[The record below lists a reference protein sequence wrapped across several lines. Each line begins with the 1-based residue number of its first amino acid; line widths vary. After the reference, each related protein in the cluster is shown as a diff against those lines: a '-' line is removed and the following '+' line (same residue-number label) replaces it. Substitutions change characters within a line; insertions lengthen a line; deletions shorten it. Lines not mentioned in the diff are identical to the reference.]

1 MDLWNVRF
9 GTTTWGR
16 SSSLDAV
23 QGSRS
28 FGGCFAARALDGT
41 SLEGLLAL
49 VDLRCQLNRFFFFCQ
64 KNKDG
69 RDAFDQ
75 VLRHMHAN
83 DLRVVTEIFTWRV
96 LSDLLENKPMP
107 PLDSAAA
114 SGVLVL
120 VPPLPPVSSESL
132 LRGSRSSHSVS
143 LETPDCVDPALL
155 FSLLCRSLVLICGCA
170 VRDRVGVIPSAF
182 ASSSSQ
188 KNMVL
193 TRALREKTCFIVEV
207 SEVRYMRLGLPG
219 APDSPQTAKLLGF
232 EAASES
238 GSDSK
243 SAAARRQ
250 LRPDALAIAS
260 FATQLHRRNIVR
272 AV

>member
-1 MDLWNVRF
+1 MGKVVKLGCSAGFEKLRGMFCCSSTGWNQFGRF
-9 GTTTWGR
+9 
-16 SSSLDAV
+16 ACCC
-23 QGSRS
+23 GSAFSVNR
-28 FGGCFAARALDGT
+28 CFFL
-41 SLEGLLAL
+41 S
-49 VDLRCQLNRFFFFCQ
+49 

-132 LRGSRSSHSVS
+132 LRGSRSSHSVT